1 MRISVDGS
9 RIHNNKV
16 AFLNLSGIVWTG
28 PKAKPST
35 VYTVPYVKEGVG
47 RIPNFQIAE
56 RLFSDNSQIRT
67 VNGHWNKWKRPS
79 DFRSSKGPS

>member
-35 VYTVPYVKEGVG
+35 VYCAYVKEGVG

-67 VNGHWNKWKRPS
+67 VNGH
-79 DFRSSKGPS
+79 